1 MNRAEREELEGL
13 AALLTRKLAVVLAG
27 ENGYREMDCPDCRTS
42 ARGVRASRDTAP
54 PTDCPT
60 CSGARRLWSKKGTA
74 DGVRRSDRELIAFL
88 GKPRA

>member
-13 AALLTRKLAVVLAG
+13 ASLLTRKLAVVLAG
-27 ENGYREMDCPDCRTS
+27 ENGYRELDCPDCRTS
-42 ARGVRASRDTAP
+42 ARGVRAARDTAP

-60 CSGARRLWSKKGTA
+60 CSGARRLWSKKGNA

-88 GKPRA
+88 KPRA

>member
-13 AALLTRKLAVVLAG
+13 ASLLTRKLAVVLAG
-27 ENGYREMDCPDCRTS
+27 ENGYRELDCPDCRTS

-60 CSGARRLWSKKGTA
+60 CSGARRLWSKKGNA
-74 DGVRRSDRELIAFL
+74 DGVRRSDRELIALL